1 MGTAIAVLFFAESFA
16 TTQGL
21 GYFIMDAWSRSAPDE
36 MFAGILVMGLLGVL
50 LFLVVDLAEKVLVRW
65 QHVKGR

>member
-1 MGTAIAVLFFAESFA
+1 
-16 TTQGL
+16 
-21 GYFIMDAWSRSAPDE
+21 MDAWSRSAPDE

-65 QHVKGR
+65 QQVKGR